1 MAKNSVGWRDFAR
14 LRLETASLAAARL
27 GAISLLFGV
36 AAFSGAHA
44 KSTCK
49 NTGSFRAWKNEFRQE
64 VVAAGVRPSTIR
76 KTFDRVTFQPS
87 IIKRDRRQS
96 FFALTF
102 VDFSKRLV
110 TGHRLK
116 AAARK
121 LKARAAEF
129 RQAERKYGV
138 PGPVIAAFW
147 ALESDFGKGTS
158 KQAPIFN
165 SLATLAYDCRRPE
178 LFRGEL
184 ISAMK
189 IIDRGYLTL
198 PRMVGSWA
206 GELGQTQFL
215 PSHYLEHAV
224 DGNGDGRRDLIRT
237 DGDIIPSTAKFIQH
251 LGWRRGEPWLQEVR
265 VPGKLPWREA
275 DLAIK
280 HPVSQWAAWGVRDRS
295 GRGLKPSSAPAS
307 LLLPVGRNGPAFLA
321 YRNFDIYPQWN
332 QSLNYATTV
341 AYLAT
346 RLTGAPKYGPG
357 RGSYGS
363 YGYKEM
369 FEVQRLLNRRGYDTG
384 GIDGKH
390 GVKSRAAVKAAQI
403 KFGLPADSYP
413 SVELVRRL
421 RR

>member
-1 MAKNSVGWRDFAR
+1 MKTIMALGAALLLILSGPGASNALAKSKCKNS
-14 LRLETASLAAARL
+14 
-27 GAISLLFGV
+27 
-36 AAFSGAHA
+36 
-44 KSTCK
+44 
-49 NTGSFRAWKNEFRQE
+49 GSFAAWKRAFRRD
-64 VVAAGVRPSTIR
+64 VVAAGISSSTIR
-76 KTFDRVTFQPS
+76 RTYDNVTFQPD

-102 VDFSKRLV
+102 VEFSKRLISN
-110 TGHRLK
+110 HRLK

-121 LKARAAEF
+121 MKRRAAMFARAKK
-129 RQAERKYGV
+129 KYGV
-138 PGPVIAAFW
+138 PAPVIAAFW
-147 ALESDFGKGTS
+147 ALESDFGKGIS
-158 KQAPIFN
+158 KQSPIFN

-178 LFRGEL
+178 LFRKEL

-189 IIDRGYLTL
+189 IIDAGYLTL

-215 PSHYLEHAV
+215 PSHYLDHAV
-224 DGNGDGRRDLIRT
+224 DGDGDGRRDLIRT
-237 DGDIIPSTAKFIQH
+237 DADIIPSTAAFIKH
-251 LGWRRGEPWLQEVR
+251 LGWRRDEPWLQEVR

-275 DLAIK
+275 DLAIQ
-280 HPVSQWAAWGVRDRS
+280 HPVSQWAKWGVRDRR
-295 GRGLKPSSAPAS
+295 GRPLPASNAPAS

-321 YRNFDIYPQWN
+321 YENFKIFPQWN

-346 RLTGAPKYGPG
+346 RLTGEPRYGPG
-357 RGSYGS
+357 RGEYGS

-369 FEVQRLLNRRGYDTG
+369 FTVQRLLNKHGFDTG